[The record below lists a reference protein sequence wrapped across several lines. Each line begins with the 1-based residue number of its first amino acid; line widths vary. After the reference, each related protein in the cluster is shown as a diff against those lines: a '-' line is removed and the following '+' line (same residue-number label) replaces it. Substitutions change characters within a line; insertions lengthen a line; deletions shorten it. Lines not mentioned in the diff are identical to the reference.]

1 MLHLHGQTRAAVGMS
16 AMVHYGWDMASVL
29 ALGAARGLDAR
40 LLAEWLPAIEA
51 VAITNMNAE
60 D

>member
-1 MLHLHGQTRAAVGMS
+1 
-16 AMVHYGWDMASVL
+16 MVHYGWDMASVL